1 MNRRNFIRSSAA
13 LLLASGCTSQCGRL
27 TIPRVGLGNTGL
39 RVSKLAF
46 GTGTAGWEGHSD
58 QTKIGPQ
65 AFIRLMQ
72 QLYERGV
79 NFIDAADI
87 YGSHHLIKEALKT
100 IPREKLVIMSKIW
113 TTPVNWIPSASP
125 AQTLDRFRRE
135 LGVDVIDLVL
145 LHCVS
150 DGLWPEKLGAMRE
163 ELHTAKMNGIVKAVG
178 VSCHHLDALKTAA
191 QDPWTDVMLARI
203 NNKGIRMDGRPEEVM
218 PVLQQAHE
226 NGKAILGMKI
236 YGCGEIKQE
245 EECESSLRWVLE
257 SGNVDSITIG
267 VTTLEQAEQNI
278 RRVNR
283 YGRVSKRSL

>member
-1 MNRRNFIRSSAA
+1 MVVMNRRNFMRSSAA
-13 LLLASGCTSQCGRL
+13 LLLASGCTCRRVRL
-27 TIPRVGLGNTGL
+27 TVPPVKLGNTGL

-58 QTKIGPQ
+58 QTKIGAQ
-65 AFIRLMQ
+65 AFLRLMQ

-87 YGSHHLIKEALKT
+87 YGSHHLIREALKI

-113 TTPVNWIPSASP
+113 TTPMDWIPSASP

-135 LGVDVIDLVL
+135 LGVDEIDLVL
-145 LHCVS
+145 LHCTS
-150 DGLWPEKLGAMRE
+150 DGQWPTKLSVMRE
-163 ELHTAKMNGIVKAVG
+163 ELHTAKMKGIVKAVG
-178 VSCHHLDALKTAA
+178 VSCHHRDALKAAA

-218 PVLQQAHE
+218 PVLRQAHE
-226 NGKAILGMKI
+226 NGKAVLGMKI
-236 YGCGEIKQE
+236 YGCGEITLE

-283 YGRVSKRSL
+283 YSRVG